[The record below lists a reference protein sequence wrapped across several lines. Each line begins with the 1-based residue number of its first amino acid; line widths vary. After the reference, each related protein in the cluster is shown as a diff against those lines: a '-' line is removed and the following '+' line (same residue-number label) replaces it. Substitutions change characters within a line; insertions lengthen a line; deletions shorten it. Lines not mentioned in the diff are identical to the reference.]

1 MENYPDIE
9 EPKKKG
15 FTVGKLFKWLA
26 FAVIAAIYLILI
38 ARCSMYS
45 DDKIVSE
52 ILVNDVTRAAYQ
64 AAPENFTVEQYGM
77 QKAWVAITEGRMV
90 EFNYLYHIK
99 AAKQLQI
106 SVKFNKDIFADEKT
120 PADSL
125 KFYLTDENG
134 TVYDEYFYKEKQK
147 FDYRY
152 IRLCFENVELTDE
165 ALSPDE
171 SGAIPRK
178 SYTLHFE
185 KPMPDGSYEEV
196 CAYRI
201 YSGSDISKI
210 IPFSLK

>member
-1 MENYPDIE
+1 M
-9 EPKKKG
+9 
-15 FTVGKLFKWLA
+15 
-26 FAVIAAIYLILI
+26 
-38 ARCSMYS
+38 
-45 DDKIVSE
+45 
-52 ILVNDVTRAAYQ
+52 
-64 AAPENFTVEQYGM
+64 
-77 QKAWVAITEGRMV
+77 
-90 EFNYLYHIK
+90 
-99 AAKQLQI
+99 
-106 SVKFNKDIFADEKT
+106 
-120 PADSL
+120 
-125 KFYLTDENG
+125 TDENG

-201 YSGSDISKI
+201 YSGSDYIQNNPVFVKI
-210 IPFSLK
+210 MRFLICVI